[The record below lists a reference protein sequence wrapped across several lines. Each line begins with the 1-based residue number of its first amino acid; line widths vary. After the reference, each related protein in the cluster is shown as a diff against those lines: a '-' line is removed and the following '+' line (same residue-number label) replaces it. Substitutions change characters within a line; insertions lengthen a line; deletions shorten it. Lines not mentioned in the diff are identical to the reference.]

1 MASTRKPAQQLTRL
15 ELQIMKVL
23 WGIGPA
29 PVQAVQEQLSGEKL
43 AYTTVQT
50 MLNVLHRK
58 RRVKRVLRGKAYI
71 YAPVIS
77 REKAA
82 SQAVSDLVD
91 RLFGGSF
98 EGLVMSLVKTRKLDA
113 KRIQEL
119 SDLVDA
125 RLTAVREGDRG
136 RD

>member
-1 MASTRKPAQQLTRL
+1 MPPTRKPLQQLTRL

-23 WGIGPA
+23 WDIGPA
-29 PVQAVQEQLSGEKL
+29 AVLAVQERLSGEKL

-58 RRVKRVLRGKAYI
+58 KRVKRVLRGKAYI
-71 YAPVIS
+71 YAPVLS

-91 RLFGGSF
+91 RLFGGSV
-98 EGLVMSLVKTRKLDA
+98 ESLVMSLVKTRKLDA
-113 KRIQEL
+113 KKIQEL
-119 SDLVDA
+119 NNLVDA
-125 RLTAVREGDRG
+125 RLSDEQEDDRG
-136 RD
+136 HD